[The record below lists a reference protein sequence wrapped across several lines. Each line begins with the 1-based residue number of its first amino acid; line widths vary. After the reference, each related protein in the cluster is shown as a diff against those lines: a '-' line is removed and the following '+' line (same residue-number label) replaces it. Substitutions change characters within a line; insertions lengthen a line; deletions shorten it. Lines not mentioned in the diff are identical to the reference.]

1 MPTRKQRR
9 RRQKDRRHDWEE
21 VYVDE
26 NGREIPADEA
36 AALADSGRTSTN
48 GTKPSPARSGAR
60 PQRTVDPPSWTR
72 VAKRGLIF
80 APFMFIVI
88 SVLDANT
95 SLVARV
101 LYTLQ
106 LMLLFVPFSYM
117 VDTFAYRMHRKR
129 AGAAAGTPARR

>member
-9 RRQKDRRHDWEE
+9 RRRKERRHEWEE

-26 NGREIPADEA
+26 SGREIDPDDVDEIE
-36 AALADSGRTSTN
+36 SETRTRENGRR
-48 GTKPSPARSGAR
+48 PVQARGRSA
-60 PQRTVDPPSWTR
+60 RTVDPPSWRR

-88 SVLDANT
+88 SVLDPST
-95 SLVARV
+95 GIPARV

-106 LMLLFVPFSYM
+106 LMLLFVPFSYL
-117 VDTFAYRMHRKR
+117 VDTISYRVYQKR
-129 AGAAAGTPARR
+129 TQQPDRRSSRG